1 MDIPS
6 NIATEAA
13 ITRQNFAFSA
23 MKQNA
28 DQAEFFAK
36 TIEQNAKSAPISGT
50 RGANVNVFA

>member
-1 MDIPS
+1 
-6 NIATEAA
+6 
-13 ITRQNFAFSA
+13 